1 MYQIHNV
8 GINLKIDTTFN
19 TGSPPSLSIS
29 EFPGEKWLVRWVSDL
44 WLVRKERNKNSQS
57 VGRLRPPDH
66 LTKTGENFHRQI
78 QQNVM
83 STCTHTDICRSIRIG
98 FTISWLATFHRA
110 WLSRCF
116 LAIVSGDEGI
126 GSEWTKE
133 SRWPALLPSE
143 ADRAEHRHYPMNAKT
158 PIKPRSRTPTLS
170 YHCLQTSTITWLWL
184 MSMTS

>member
-1 MYQIHNV
+1 MYQIHNG

-83 STCTHTDICRSIRIG
+83 STCSQGAYSTQILCRSIRIG

-110 WLSRCF
+110 WLNRCF

-133 SRWPALLPSE
+133 SRWPALLPRE
-143 ADRAEHRHYPMNAKT
+143 ADRQ
-158 PIKPRSRTPTLS
+158 SRTPTLS
-170 YHCLQTSTITWLWL
+170 DECKNSH
-184 MSMTS
+184 